1 MPQKGFSGSTL
12 KLIAIITMLIDH
24 IGAAVIARLLI
35 AGQGSEML
43 YKIYYAMRAVGRV
56 AFPIFCF
63 LLVEG
68 FFYTGSRK
76 KYALR
81 LFGFALLSEIPF
93 DLAFSGKILEF
104 GYQNVF
110 FTLLIGL
117 LTIMLF
123 DEVVKKQEWHPV
135 LRSALLVIITFGGM
149 GAAYLLHTDYDA
161 KGVLAI
167 LVFYMT
173 RQMRGLQIVA
183 GCLAFCW
190 ELPAIVAFIPIAFYN
205 GKRGWNI
212 KYLFYAFYPV
222 HLLVLYLICV
232 GMGTAQDCGGV
243 GEKERKRVSMEISKE
258 TRKRLMQ
265 IIAFGILLYCGMEHF
280 DVVIGAV
287 DFVLGIVMPF
297 LVGGA
302 IAFVIN
308 VPMKSIERHLFAKNG
323 KLAKWRRPVAYLLT
337 LALVIGIITLALVV
351 VIPEL
356 GNTISMVVQQVPVA
370 VKAVQKWLTDLP
382 DSYPALAPAVAEL
395 NIDWSSLADSIVTFV
410 QNFAAGVVS
419 SGVGIFSGIVSGV
432 VTFVIAFTFS
442 IYVLFQKERLARQ
455 AKQILYAV
463 FPEKT
468 TEKILSVA
476 ALSNQVFSSFLSG
489 QCVEA
494 VILGT
499 LFVITMSILGMPYAM
514 LTGIVIA
521 ITALIP
527 IFGAFIGCVI
537 GMLLIVM
544 VDPVQ
549 AVWFL
554 VLFLVLQQIEG
565 NLIYPHVVG
574 SSVGLPSIW
583 VLVAVTVGGNM
594 FGIGYS
600 GVHSALLRAVRAV
613 CHVCEKKTAGTEVPE
628 SRWNTPSGGAA
639 AADPAEEQS
648 CG

>member
-1 MPQKGFSGSTL
+1 
-12 KLIAIITMLIDH
+12 
-24 IGAAVIARLLI
+24 
-35 AGQGSEML
+35 
-43 YKIYYAMRAVGRV
+43 
-56 AFPIFCF
+56 
-63 LLVEG
+63 
-68 FFYTGSRK
+68 
-76 KYALR
+76 
-81 LFGFALLSEIPF
+81 
-93 DLAFSGKILEF
+93 
-104 GYQNVF
+104 
-110 FTLLIGL
+110 
-117 LTIMLF
+117 
-123 DEVVKKQEWHPV
+123 
-135 LRSALLVIITFGGM
+135 
-149 GAAYLLHTDYDA
+149 
-161 KGVLAI
+161 
-167 LVFYMT
+167 
-173 RQMRGLQIVA
+173 
-183 GCLAFCW
+183 
-190 ELPAIVAFIPIAFYN
+190 
-205 GKRGWNI
+205 
-212 KYLFYAFYPV
+212 
-222 HLLVLYLICV
+222 
-232 GMGTAQDCGGV
+232 
-243 GEKERKRVSMEISKE
+243 MEISKE

-265 IIAFGILLYCGMEHF
+265 IIAFGILLYCGVEHF

-308 VPMKSIERHLFAKNG
+308 VPMKSIERHLFVKNG

-337 LALVIGIITLALVV
+337 LAIVIGIITLALVV

-356 GNTISMVVQQVPVA
+356 GNTISMIVQQVPVA
-370 VKAVQKWLTDLP
+370 VKAAQKWLTDLP
-382 DSYPALAPAVAEL
+382 DRYPALAPAVSEL

-410 QNFAAGVVS
+410 QNFAAGIVS

-463 FPEKT
+463 FSERT
-468 TEKILSVA
+468 TEKILSVT

-594 FGIGYS
+594 FGILGILVFIPLCSVLY
-600 GVHSALLRAVRAV
+600 ALFAMFVKKRLRER
-613 CHVCEKKTAGTEVPE
+613 EVPE
-628 SRWNTPSGGAA
+628 SRWKTPSGGAA
-639 AADPAEEQS
+639 AVEPEVCDKTGGSENTAE
-648 CG
+648 

>member
-1 MPQKGFSGSTL
+1 
-12 KLIAIITMLIDH
+12 
-24 IGAAVIARLLI
+24 
-35 AGQGSEML
+35 
-43 YKIYYAMRAVGRV
+43 
-56 AFPIFCF
+56 
-63 LLVEG
+63 
-68 FFYTGSRK
+68 
-76 KYALR
+76 
-81 LFGFALLSEIPF
+81 
-93 DLAFSGKILEF
+93 
-104 GYQNVF
+104 
-110 FTLLIGL
+110 
-117 LTIMLF
+117 
-123 DEVVKKQEWHPV
+123 
-135 LRSALLVIITFGGM
+135 
-149 GAAYLLHTDYDA
+149 
-161 KGVLAI
+161 
-167 LVFYMT
+167 
-173 RQMRGLQIVA
+173 
-183 GCLAFCW
+183 
-190 ELPAIVAFIPIAFYN
+190 
-205 GKRGWNI
+205 
-212 KYLFYAFYPV
+212 
-222 HLLVLYLICV
+222 
-232 GMGTAQDCGGV
+232 
-243 GEKERKRVSMEISKE
+243 
-258 TRKRLMQ
+258 
-265 IIAFGILLYCGMEHF
+265 
-280 DVVIGAV
+280 
-287 DFVLGIVMPF
+287 
-297 LVGGA
+297 
-302 IAFVIN
+302 
-308 VPMKSIERHLFAKNG
+308 MKSIERHLFAKNG

-356 GNTISMVVQQVPVA
+356 GNTISMIVQQVPVA

-463 FPEKT
+463 FPEKI

-476 ALSNQVFSSFLSG
+476 ALSNRGVSSFLSG

-574 SSVGLPSIW
+574 NSIGLP
-583 VLVAVTVGGNM
+583 LHLGAGGSDRRRQHVRHP
-594 FGIGYS
+594 GYS
-600 GVHSALLRAVRAV
+600 GVHSALLRAVRTV
-613 CHVCEKKTAGTEVPE
+613 CHVCEKKTAGAGDSREPLERAVGRRCGGRARRRAVLWINDKSLSEV
-628 SRWNTPSGGAA
+628 
-639 AADPAEEQS
+639 
-648 CG
+648 

>member
-1 MPQKGFSGSTL
+1 M
-12 KLIAIITMLIDH
+12 
-24 IGAAVIARLLI
+24 
-35 AGQGSEML
+35 
-43 YKIYYAMRAVGRV
+43 
-56 AFPIFCF
+56 
-63 LLVEG
+63 
-68 FFYTGSRK
+68 
-76 KYALR
+76 
-81 LFGFALLSEIPF
+81 
-93 DLAFSGKILEF
+93 
-104 GYQNVF
+104 
-110 FTLLIGL
+110 
-117 LTIMLF
+117 
-123 DEVVKKQEWHPV
+123 
-135 LRSALLVIITFGGM
+135 
-149 GAAYLLHTDYDA
+149 
-161 KGVLAI
+161 
-167 LVFYMT
+167 
-173 RQMRGLQIVA
+173 
-183 GCLAFCW
+183 
-190 ELPAIVAFIPIAFYN
+190 
-205 GKRGWNI
+205 
-212 KYLFYAFYPV
+212 
-222 HLLVLYLICV
+222 
-232 GMGTAQDCGGV
+232 
-243 GEKERKRVSMEISKE
+243 
-258 TRKRLMQ
+258 MQ

-356 GNTISMVVQQVPVA
+356 GNTISMIVQQVPVA

-463 FPEKT
+463 FPEKA

-499 LFVITMSILGMPYAM
+499 LFVITMSILGMPY
-514 LTGIVIA
+514 
-521 ITALIP
+521 ALIP

-574 SSVGLPSIW
+574 NSVGLPSIW

-594 FGIGYS
+594 FGILGILVFIPLCSVLY
-600 GVHSALLRAVRAV
+600 ALFAMFVKKRLRER
-613 CHVCEKKTAGTEVPE
+613 EIPE
-628 SRWNTPSGGAA
+628 SRWNAPSGGAA
-639 AADPAEEQS
+639 AAEPAEEQS